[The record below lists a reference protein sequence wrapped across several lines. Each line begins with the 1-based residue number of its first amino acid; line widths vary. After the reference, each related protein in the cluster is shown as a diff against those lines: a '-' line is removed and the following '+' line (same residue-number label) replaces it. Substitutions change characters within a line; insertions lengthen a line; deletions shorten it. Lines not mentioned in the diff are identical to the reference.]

1 MRFSG
6 VNAVS
11 SLERDD
17 VGVFEFTEVFNLG
30 FFDVPH
36 FLHGHVFSMELA
48 EEDGPLRPTAHPLQI
63 RDLLERNF
71 PGL

>member
-1 MRFSG
+1 MSD
-6 VNAVS
+6 VS

-17 VGVFEFTEVFNLG
+17 VGVFEFTEMFNLG

-36 FLHGHVFSMELA
+36 FLHGHLFSMELT
-48 EEDGPLRPTAHPLQI
+48 EEDCTLCPTAHPLEV